1 MLLAARPAERLSPYI
16 SGREHGRAPATER
29 PRSLHK
35 CLTGAQRP
43 HSGGL
48 PLGRVHAAV
57 DRIHRHGQ
65 MSRSGGAL
73 CASVLGVTTAVLTEP
88 DLAPRDELLAELGP
102 FLSLLGVL
110 RQGAPVDDA
119 RSRLVEAAADVWSR
133 PGFDTFLS
141 RPRLGFE
148 PFDYQLQAAQTVLRR
163 MRGRAIL
170 ADEVGLG
177 KTIEAGL
184 VLSELRMRGLAD
196 RSLVVVPAGLTRQWQ
211 EELERKFALP
221 TIITA
226 SGGRDEVA
234 YRHEPVVIASL
245 ATARRDPLAAALTRQ
260 PWDIVIMDEAH
271 RLRNARSASGRLAR
285 GLSARYLLLLT
296 ATPVENRLQDLY
308 ELVSL
313 VAPGLLGTPAQFRA
327 EHGAGAPAAPRN
339 VAGLRTRTR
348 EVMVRHRRSEVSLML
363 PQRLA
368 ETVLVAPSVPEAA
381 LYADIAARIRQEA
394 RGAAQSRRLTLR
406 SLARQA
412 GSSPAAAAPTLAK
425 VGWPDLARRAASI
438 TDSSKPTELAARLR
452 RAAGEKVLVFTAF
465 RQTQEALA
473 RELRAHDIPFAVYH
487 GSLARADKEKAIGA
501 FRDDV
506 PVLLSTESAGE
517 GRNLQFC
524 HVMVNVDLPWNPM
537 QIEQRL
543 GRLHRVGQDHDV
555 LLTNLVARGT
565 IEQRILHVLEAKINL
580 FELVV
585 GELDMILGKVDDDF
599 DFESSVF
606 DAYVGARD
614 DEEFVERLAQLG
626 EDLARARTEYL
637 RDRANADEL
646 IGPKQ

>member
-1 MLLAARPAERLSPYI
+1 
-16 SGREHGRAPATER
+16 
-29 PRSLHK
+29 
-35 CLTGAQRP
+35 
-43 HSGGL
+43 
-48 PLGRVHAAV
+48 
-57 DRIHRHGQ
+57 
-65 MSRSGGAL
+65 MSRPGGAL
-73 CASVLGVTTAVLTEP
+73 SASVPRVTTAALTEP
-88 DLAPRDELLAELGP
+88 DLAPADYLLTELGP
-102 FLSLLGVL
+102 YLSLLGVL
-110 RQGAPVDDA
+110 RRGTPVDDA
-119 RSRLVEAAADVWSR
+119 RSSLVEAAADVWSR

-141 RPRLGFE
+141 QPRLGFE
-148 PFDYQLQAAQTVLRR
+148 PFDYQLQTAQTVLRR

-226 SGGRDEVA
+226 SGGRDDIPG
-234 YRHEPVVIASL
+234 RHQPVVIASL
-245 ATARRDPLAAALTRQ
+245 ATARREPLAATLTRR

-313 VAPGLLGTPAQFRA
+313 VAPGLLGTLVQFRA
-327 EHGAGAPAAPRN
+327 EHGAGAPAVPRN

-368 ETVLVAPSVPEAA
+368 ETVLVAPSAPEAA
-381 LYADIAARIRQEA
+381 LYADVAARIRQEA
-394 RGAAQSRRLTLR
+394 QGAAQSRRLALR

-438 TDSSKPTELAARLR
+438 TDSSKAAELAARLR
-452 RAAGEKVLVFTAF
+452 RAVGEKVLVFTAF

-473 RELRAHDIPFAVYH
+473 RELRAHEVPFAVYH
-487 GSLARADKEKAIGA
+487 GSLARADKENAIGA
-501 FRDDV
+501 FRDEV

-585 GELDMILGKVDDDF
+585 GELDMILGRVDDDF

-614 DEEFVERLAQLG
+614 DEEFAGRLAQIG

-637 RDRANADEL
+637 RDRTNADEL
-646 IGPKQ
+646 IGPQQ

>member
-1 MLLAARPAERLSPYI
+1 MIRREVHTSVQALERDVRACIESLADT
-16 SGREHGRAPATER
+16 APASRTGRGFFASLLQMTIAAMPHPGR
-29 PRSLHK
+29 PPADDL
-35 CLTGAQRP
+35 
-43 HSGGL
+43 L
-48 PLGRVHAAV
+48 P
-57 DRIHRHGQ
+57 
-65 MSRSGGAL
+65 
-73 CASVLGVTTAVLTEP
+73 
-88 DLAPRDELLAELGP
+88 ELGP
-102 FLSLLGVL
+102 YLSLLAVL
-110 RQGAPVDDA
+110 RQGAPVDNA
-119 RSRLVEAAADVWSR
+119 RTSLVEAAAEVWSR

-141 RPRLGFE
+141 LPRLGFE
-148 PFDYQLQAAQTVLRR
+148 PFDYQLQTAQTVLRR

-184 VLSELRMRGLAD
+184 ALSELRMRGLAD
-196 RSLVVVPAGLTRQWQ
+196 RALVVVPAGLTQQWQ

-221 TIITA
+221 TVITA
-226 SGGRDEVA
+226 RGGWEA
-234 YRHEPVVIASL
+234 SAGWEPGAGSHQPVVIVS
-245 ATARRDPLAAALTRQ
+245 LAAARREPLAGELTRQ
-260 PWDIVIMDEAH
+260 PWDLVIMDEAH
-271 RLRNARSASGRLAR
+271 RLRNARSASGKLAR
-285 GLSARYLLLLT
+285 ALSARYLLLLT

-327 EHGAGAPAAPRN
+327 EHGSGEPAAPRN
-339 VAGLRTRTR
+339 VAALRTRTR
-348 EVMVRHRRSEVSLML
+348 EVMVRHRRSEVSLLL

-368 ETVLVAPSVPEAA
+368 ETVQVTPSAPEAA

-394 RGAAQSRRLTLR
+394 EGSPQSRRLALR
-406 SLARQA
+406 GLARQA

-425 VGWPDLARRAASI
+425 VGWQDLARRAASI
-438 TDSSKPTELAARLR
+438 SHSSKAAELAARLR
-452 RAAGEKVLVFTAF
+452 RAAPEKVLVFTAF

-473 RELRAHDIPFAVYH
+473 RELRTQGIGFGIYH
-487 GSLARADKEKAIGA
+487 GSLARADKERAIGA
-501 FRDDV
+501 FRDEV

-524 HVMVNVDLPWNPM
+524 HVMMNVDLPWNPM

-585 GELDMILGKVDDDF
+585 GELDMILGRVDDDF

-606 DAYVGARD
+606 NAFAGARD
-614 DEEFVERLAQLG
+614 DEEFSERLTEIG

-646 IGPKQ
+646 IGQQQ